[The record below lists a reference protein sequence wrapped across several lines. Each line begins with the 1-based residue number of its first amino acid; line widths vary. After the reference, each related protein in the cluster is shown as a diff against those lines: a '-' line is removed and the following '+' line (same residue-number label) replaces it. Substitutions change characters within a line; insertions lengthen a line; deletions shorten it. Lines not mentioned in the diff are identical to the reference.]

1 VANTLQK
8 ISSWMFALM
17 CQVSSTGPGFVT
29 YSFSPGQPLAIG
41 SYSVSATYTPSANF
55 LIGSMSGPF
64 AFTVNPAPPPP
75 PPTSEIPCIHLPY
88 ITHAMPTI
96 IARTRSNCHHHC
108 CRTFSRSYE
117 SGLITVVRGLSFSC
131 LFRHSAGHDFGCS
144 YYRCKAHSSCPAH
157 KQSP

>member
-1 VANTLQK
+1 
-8 ISSWMFALM
+8 MFALM

-55 LIGSMSGPF
+55 LVDSMSGPF

-75 PPTSEIPCIHLPY
+75 PPPTSETPCIRLPPIIY
-88 ITHAMPTI
+88 AMPTI

-117 SGLITVVRGLSFSC
+117 SGLITVVGGLKKRR
-131 LFRHSAGHDFGCS
+131 LTLGTLQAMTLA
-144 YYRCKAHSSCPAH
+144 AHTTRAKLTAALRPASSPPET
-157 KQSP
+157 S